1 MDIKELI
8 LRLASEHGRIKTS
21 DVVAQLHTAKSRQ
34 YVNSVIRDMVQKKL
48 LLKGGSTAGSFYV
61 LPQNSHLIGDEISIK
76 LKREDLE
83 EHKVFNDLKE
93 KAPHIF
99 DLKENI
105 SSILFYAF
113 TEMLNNAIEH
123 SRSVYVEIRI
133 RKDKETIVFLV
144 NDFGVGVFRNVMQK
158 RKLNSELEAIQDLL
172 KGKTTTQ
179 PHSHTGEGIFF
190 TSKIAD
196 VFLLESFGYR
206 LRVDN
211 VVKDFFI
218 EEITPQKRGTK
229 VTFILSLSSKKHLN
243 DVFSQFVTA
252 PGEVGFDKTEI
263 KVRLYASGTVYIS
276 RSQARRIVAGLS
288 KFKSIILDFDRV
300 TTVGQAFA
308 DEIFRVF
315 QQRYPDI
322 KIVPINM
329 VETVQF
335 MIDRVEKPSQ
345 VNIASGEQK

>member
-1 MDIKELI
+1 MDIRELI
-8 LRLASEHGRIKTS
+8 LKLAREHGRIKTS
-21 DVVAQLHTAKSRQ
+21 DVVKELDGTKSRQ
-34 YVNSVIRDMVQKKL
+34 FVNSVIKEMVNKKL

-61 LPQNSHLIGDEISIK
+61 LPQNSHLLGQGITVK
-76 LKREDLE
+76 LKREGLE

-93 KAPHIF
+93 KAPFIK

-123 SRSVYVEIRI
+123 SRSRYVEISV
-133 RKDKETIVFLV
+133 RKDKQNITFIV
-144 NDFGVGVFRNVMQK
+144 NDFGVGVFRNVMRERNLK
-158 RKLNSELEAIQDLL
+158 SEIEAIQDLL

-196 VFLLESFGYR
+196 IFILESFGYR

-211 VVKDFFI
+211 VINDVFI
-218 EEITPQKRGTK
+218 EEMTKPKRGTK
-229 VTFILSLSSKKHLN
+229 VIFTLSLSSKKHLN
-243 DVFSQFVTA
+243 DVFSRFVTE

-263 KVRLYASGTVYIS
+263 KVRLYVSGTIYIS
-276 RSQARRIVAGLS
+276 RSQARRILAGLD
-288 KFKSIILDFDRV
+288 KFKTIVLDFDRV

-315 QQRYPDI
+315 QQSHPDI
-322 KIVPINM
+322 KIIPINM
-329 VETVQF
+329 VEPVKF
-335 MIDRVEKPSQ
+335 MINRVEKPSLF
-345 VNIASGEQK
+345 